1 MSEIY
6 NTRLRKE
13 YELLQKLEQHPFNQ
27 SGIIHTYYKDRF
39 SGSYKSIMDNP
50 TASLYPNEFKVKYT
64 FPIMYVGPG
73 QIVRNW
79 SYSFLFTV
87 SEDILISDKKVN
99 SEFFKI
105 ENGAFP
111 DDIIPYNSHVSKT
124 WFCIGSEWESARG
137 LGIWYFVI
145 SIGGILNQDKSEMNI
160 HETVHLNSEAYDY
173 WTKDRNMQPNND
185 IIWPFNLADED
196 AKVKYNI
203 LFVDDNNA
211 MLSNQ
216 MLEEGSVIIPPSIP
230 VKPGKAFKAWIPS
243 VPNIV
248 GNSDLKFVAS
258 YKSIIKITPKPTSG
272 EKPKFTIK
280 RK

>member
-1 MSEIY
+1 ME
-6 NTRLRKE
+6 
-13 YELLQKLEQHPFNQ
+13 
-27 SGIIHTYYKDRF
+27 
-39 SGSYKSIMDNP
+39 NP
-50 TASLYPNEFKVKYT
+50 TGGLYPNEFKVKYT

-79 SYSFLFTV
+79 SYSFLFSV
-87 SEDILISDKKVN
+87 SEDILISDKKVD

-111 DDIIPYNSHVSKT
+111 DDMIPYNSHVSKT

-160 HETVHLNSEAYDY
+160 HETVHLNSAAYDY
-173 WTKDRNMQPNND
+173 WTEDRNMQPNNN
-185 IIWPFNLADED
+185 ISWPFNLADED
-196 AKVKYNI
+196 TKKKYNV
-203 LFVDDNNA
+203 LFVDDNNTI
-211 MLSNQ
+211 LFDQ
-216 MLEEGSVIIPPSIP
+216 MLEEGSPITPPSVP
-230 VKPGKAFKAWIPS
+230 AKPGKAFKEWVPS
-243 VPNIV
+243 VPNKV
-248 GNSDLKFVAS
+248 GNSNLRFVAS
-258 YKSIIKITPKPTSG
+258 YKPIIKITPKVTVTPTPNV